1 MVCIKFLLYN
11 KVNIL
16 SVSMNLMTLRFVI
29 EVESYKE
36 EIETLFLPTS
46 LLNGRDSFLLN
57 LVGCFLSPPAPV
69 L

>member
-1 MVCIKFLLYN
+1 
-11 KVNIL
+11 
-16 SVSMNLMTLRFVI
+16 MNLMTLRFLI

-46 LLNGRDSFLLN
+46 LLNGRDNFLLN
-57 LVGCFLSPPAPV
+57 LVGCFLSPPAPI